1 MAWKAKKMRA
11 ADNSVAVKIES
22 KPKTEAPVAGIIE
35 RTKEDPASALT
46 ISVVVLAVTATI
58 YILYV
63 GVDVALPLTLALVLK
78 LLFQPAMQLLC
89 NRLRLPQVV
98 GAILVIVGL
107 LAAVPAVVFAVSGP
121 ASGWLQ
127 KAPDVLP
134 ALKQKLTV
142 LREPLD
148 YLQKGFNEVKEAA
161 TPSDGP
167 DAPTLTV
174 KQASP
179 IGSNFAF
186 WTAKILEKFAAT
198 LIFLFFLL
206 ASGDRLL
213 RSFIEVL
220 PRFSDKRQAVEIATE
235 IQRQIGGYLF
245 TITLMNTLVGVMT
258 GVAMWAC
265 GLGDPVLWGAG
276 AFILNYVPIL
286 GPLLGVGILILV
298 GIVALD
304 WPWHALL
311 PAGIYLI
318 IHIAEGETI
327 TPMILARRFTLNPVL
342 VIISLFFWYTLWGVP
357 GALLAVPILAVAKI
371 VCDRVEPLHPA
382 GHILGG

>member
-1 MAWKAKKMRA
+1 MC
-11 ADNSVAVKIES
+11 S
-22 KPKTEAPVAGIIE
+22 
-35 RTKEDPASALT
+35 
-46 ISVVVLAVTATI
+46 
-58 YILYV
+58 
-63 GVDVALPLTLALVLK
+63 
-78 LLFQPAMQLLC
+78 QP
-89 NRLRLPQVV
+89 
-98 GAILVIVGL
+98 
-107 LAAVPAVVFAVSGP
+107 
-121 ASGWLQ
+121 
-127 KAPDVLP
+127 
-134 ALKQKLTV
+134 LKQKLTV

-167 DAPTLTV
+167 DAPTLAV
-174 KQASP
+174 KEASP
-179 IGSNFAF
+179 IGSYFAF
-186 WTAKILEKFAAT
+186 GTAKILERFAAT

-245 TITLMNTLVGVMT
+245 TITVMNTLVGVMT

-298 GIVALD
+298 EIVALD

-311 PAGIYLI
+311 PAGIYLL

-371 VCDRVEPLHPA
+371 ICDRVEPLHPA

>member
-1 MAWKAKKMRA
+1 METTKMGA
-11 ADNSVAVKIES
+11 ADNPVTAKIES
-22 KPKTEAPVAGIIE
+22 KPRTEKLVSRVIE

-46 ISVVVLAVTATI
+46 ISVIVLAVTATI

-63 GVDVALPLTLALVLK
+63 GADVVLPLTMALVLK

-107 LAAVPAVVFAVSGP
+107 FAAVSAVVFAVSGP

-161 TPSDGP
+161 TPTDGP
-167 DAPTLTV
+167 EAPTLAV
-174 KQASP
+174 KEASP
-179 IGSNFAF
+179 IGSYFAF
-186 WTAKILEKFAAT
+186 GTARILERFAAT

-245 TITLMNTLVGVMT
+245 TITVMNTLVGVMT

-265 GLGDPVLWGAG
+265 GLGDPILWGAG
-276 AFILNYVPIL
+276 AFILNYVPIW
-286 GPLLGVGILILV
+286 
-298 GIVALD
+298 ALC
-304 WPWHALL
+304 W
-311 PAGIYLI
+311 
-318 IHIAEGETI
+318 E
-327 TPMILARRFTLNPVL
+327 
-342 VIISLFFWYTLWGVP
+342 
-357 GALLAVPILAVAKI
+357 
-371 VCDRVEPLHPA
+371 
-382 GHILGG
+382 

>member
-1 MAWKAKKMRA
+1 
-11 ADNSVAVKIES
+11 
-22 KPKTEAPVAGIIE
+22 
-35 RTKEDPASALT
+35 
-46 ISVVVLAVTATI
+46 
-58 YILYV
+58 
-63 GVDVALPLTLALVLK
+63 LK
-78 LLFQPAMQLLC
+78 LLFQPIMQLLC
-89 NRLRLPQVV
+89 TQLRLPQVV
-98 GAILVIVGL
+98 GAFLVIVTL
-107 LAAVPAVVFAVSGP
+107 FAAVSALAFAVSGP
-121 ASGWLQ
+121 ASVWVQ
-127 KAPDVLP
+127 KAPEVLP

-142 LREPLD
+142 LRKPLD
-148 YLQKGFNEVKEAA
+148 YLQKSFNEVKEVAS
-161 TPSDGP
+161 PSDG
-167 DAPTLTV
+167 AEVPTLTV

-186 WTAKILEKFAAT
+186 ATARILERFLAT

-220 PRFSDKRQAVEIATE
+220 PRFADKRLAVEIATE

-245 TITLMNTLVGVMT
+245 TITVMNALVGVVT
-258 GVAMWAC
+258 GLTMWAC
-265 GLGDPVLWGAG
+265 GLGDPILWGVG
-276 AFILNYVPIL
+276 AFALNYVPIL
-286 GPLLGVGILILV
+286 GPLLGVGILGVV
-298 GIVALD
+298 GILALE
-304 WPWHALL
+304 WPWQALL

-342 VIISLFFWYTLWGVP
+342 VMISLFFWYMLWGVP
-357 GALLAVPILAVAKI
+357 GALLAVPFLAVAKI